1 MNIRLKK
8 ILNSDAT
15 GGVVL
20 ILAAALAMLLA
31 NNSAT
36 QQGYRDLLAI
46 PVQFRFGDLDINKDL
61 LLWINDALMA
71 LFFLMVGL
79 EVKRELVMGA
89 LAKRDQAIFP
99 LIAALGGMVAP
110 AILFLLFNGAD
121 AETRSGWAIPTAT
134 DIAFALGILALLGSR
149 VPPALKIFLMA
160 LAIID
165 DLGAIVIIALFYTH
179 DLSIASL
186 GVAAVAIGVLAL
198 MNLLNIRNTGLYLL
212 VGVVLWTAVLKSGV
226 HATLAGVVVGFLIPL
241 AKKEGHSPAI
251 HLEHALHPWVRWLI
265 LPLFAFA
272 NAGVSLDGVSFDSL
286 FSLLPLGIIAGLL
299 LGKPL
304 GITLFCWL
312 AVKTG
317 IARLPENTHIR
328 DIAAVG
334 VLCGIGFTMSI
345 FIASL
350 AYGDTN
356 AELITLAKLGILMG
370 SILSALLGYLILW
383 RRLAKRPAQVSGNPG
398 HVTH

>member
-1 MNIRLKK
+1 MNIQLKK
-8 ILNSDAT
+8 FLHSDAT

-20 ILAAALAMLLA
+20 IVAAALAMVLA
-31 NNSAT
+31 NNSGT
-36 QQGYRDLLAI
+36 QQSYLNFLAI
-46 PVQFRFGDLDINKDL
+46 PVEFRFGDLDISKNL

-89 LAKRDQAIFP
+89 LAKREQAIFP
-99 LIAALGGMVAP
+99 LIAALGGMIAP

-121 AETRSGWAIPTAT
+121 PATHSGWAIPTAT

-165 DLGAIVIIALFYTH
+165 DLGAIVIIALFYTS
-179 DLSIASL
+179 DLSLVSLSIAAAAIIVL
-186 GVAAVAIGVLAL
+186 GL
-198 MNLLNIRNTGLYLL
+198 MNLMNVRNTGLYLI
-212 VGVVLWTAVLKSGV
+212 VGIVLWTAVLKSGV

-241 AKKEGHSPAI
+241 AKKDGHSPAI

-272 NAGVSLDGVSFDSL
+272 NAGVSMDGVSFGHL
-286 FSLLPLGIIAGLL
+286 FSLLPLGIVAGLL
-299 LGKPL
+299 IGKPL

-317 IARLPENTHIR
+317 LAKLPEKTDLK

-350 AYGDTN
+350 AYGDHN

-370 SILSALLGYLILW
+370 SILSAVLGYLILW
-383 RRLAKRPAQVSGNPG
+383 RRLAQRAA
-398 HVTH
+398 

>member
-1 MNIRLKK
+1 MNIKLKK
-8 ILNSDAT
+8 LLHNDAT
-15 GGVVL
+15 GGIVL
-20 ILAAALAMLLA
+20 IISAVLAMLLA

-36 QQGYRDLLAI
+36 QQGYQALLAT
-46 PVQFRFGDLDINKDL
+46 PVEFRFGELDISKNL

-71 LFFLMVGL
+71 IFFLMVGL

-89 LAKRDQAIFP
+89 LARREQAVFP
-99 LIAALGGMVAP
+99 LIAALGGMLVP
-110 AILFLLFNGAD
+110 GLLFLLFNGGD
-121 AETRSGWAIPTAT
+121 AVARSGWAIPTAT

-165 DLGAIVIIALFYTH
+165 DLGAIVIIALFYTN
-179 DLSIASL
+179 DLSVLAL
-186 GVAAVAIGVLAL
+186 GVAAVAIAVLVL
-198 MNLLNIRNTGLYLL
+198 MNLLNVRNTGLYLL
-212 VGVVLWTAVLKSGV
+212 VGLVLWTAVLKSGV

-251 HLEHALHPWVRWLI
+251 HLEHALHPWVRWVI

-272 NAGVSLDGVSFDSL
+272 NAGVSLAGISADSL
-286 FSLLPLGIIAGLL
+286 FSLLPLGIVIGLFI
-299 LGKPL
+299 GKPL

-317 IARLPENTHIR
+317 LAKLPENTR
-328 DIAAVG
+328 MADICAVG

-350 AYGDTN
+350 AYGD
-356 AELITLAKLGILMG
+356 ADAQLITLAKLGILLG
-370 SILSALLGYLILW
+370 SVISAVVGYGMLW
-383 RRLAKRPAQVSGNPG
+383 RRSARRAA
-398 HVTH
+398 

>member
-1 MNIRLKK
+1 MNIKLKK
-8 ILNSDAT
+8 LLHNDAT
-15 GGVVL
+15 GGIVL
-20 ILAAALAMLLA
+20 IIAAVLAMLLA

-36 QQGYRDLLAI
+36 QQGYQALLAT
-46 PVQFRFGDLDINKDL
+46 PVEFRFGELDISKNL

-71 LFFLMVGL
+71 IFFLMVGL

-89 LAKRDQAIFP
+89 LARREQAVFP
-99 LIAALGGMVAP
+99 LIAALGGMLVP
-110 AILFLLFNGAD
+110 GLLFLLFNGGD
-121 AETRSGWAIPTAT
+121 AVTRSGWAIPTAT

-165 DLGAIVIIALFYTH
+165 DLGAIVIIALFYTN
-179 DLSIASL
+179 DLSVLAL
-186 GVAAVAIGVLAL
+186 GVAAVAIAVLVL
-198 MNLLNIRNTGLYLL
+198 MNLLNVRNTGLYLL
-212 VGVVLWTAVLKSGV
+212 VGLVLWTAVLKSGV

-251 HLEHALHPWVRWLI
+251 HLEHALHPWVRWVI

-272 NAGVSLDGVSFDSL
+272 NAGVSLAGVSADSL
-286 FSLLPLGIIAGLL
+286 FSLLPLGIVIGLFI
-299 LGKPL
+299 GKPL

-317 IARLPENTHIR
+317 LAKLPENTR
-328 DIAAVG
+328 MADICAVG

-350 AYGDTN
+350 AYGD
-356 AELITLAKLGILMG
+356 ADAQLITLAKLGILLG
-370 SILSALLGYLILW
+370 SVISAVVGYGMLW
-383 RRLAKRPAQVSGNPG
+383 RRSARRAA
-398 HVTH
+398 

>member
-8 ILNSDAT
+8 LLNSDASS
-15 GGVVL
+15 GVVL
-20 ILAAALAMLLA
+20 IIAAAIAMLLA
-31 NNSAT
+31 NNT
-36 QQGYRDLLAI
+36 NTHQGYLDLLNI
-46 PVQFRFGDLDINKDL
+46 PVEFRFGALDISKNL

-71 LFFLMVGL
+71 VFFLMVGL
-79 EVKRELVMGA
+79 EVKREMVMGA
-89 LAKRDQAIFP
+89 LARRDQAVFP
-99 LIAALGGMVAP
+99 LIAALGGMVVP
-110 AILFLLFNGAD
+110 GLVFLLFNVGD
-121 AETRSGWAIPTAT
+121 AATRSGWAIPTAT

-165 DLGAIVIIALFYTH
+165 DLGAIVIIALFYTS
-179 DLSIASL
+179 DLSLLSL
-186 GVAAVAIGVLAL
+186 GVAAGAIVVLGI
-198 MNLLNIRNTGLYLL
+198 MNLLNVRNTGLYLL
-212 VGVVLWTAVLKSGV
+212 VGLVLWTAVLKSGV

-241 AKKEGHSPAI
+241 KKKDGHSPAI

-272 NAGVSLDGVSFDSL
+272 NAGVSLAGVTPGSL
-286 FSLLPLGIIAGLL
+286 FSLLPLGIMLGLFV
-299 LGKPL
+299 GKPL

-312 AVKTG
+312 SVKTG
-317 IARLPENTHIR
+317 VAKLPDNTSLR

-350 AYGDTN
+350 AYGEADPQ
-356 AELITLAKLGILMG
+356 LITLAKLGILLG
-370 SILSALLGYLILW
+370 SVISAIVGYFLLW
-383 RRLAKRPAQVSGNPG
+383 RRLPRQVA
-398 HVTH
+398 